1 MRKAEA
7 IACGEL
13 SGHHYFRD
21 FSYCDSGMLP
31 WLLIWELLSSK
42 NVNLSGL
49 VASRK
54 KQFPSSGEINF
65 EVSDPELCIQE

>member
-7 IACGEL
+7 IYGGEL

-42 NVNLSGL
+42 NVHLS
-49 VASRK
+49 
-54 KQFPSSGEINF
+54 
-65 EVSDPELCIQE
+65 D